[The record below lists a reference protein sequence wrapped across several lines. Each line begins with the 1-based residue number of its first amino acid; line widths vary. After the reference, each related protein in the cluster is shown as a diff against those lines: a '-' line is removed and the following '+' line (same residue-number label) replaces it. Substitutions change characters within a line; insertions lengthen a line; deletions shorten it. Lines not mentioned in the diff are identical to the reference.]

1 LAGHT
6 ETHLQPGREAGSK
19 WELSTERAN
28 AARRK
33 VVQSG
38 VDDDQICKVS
48 GYADTAPMP
57 DFPPE
62 AEINRRVT
70 VMLKLN
76 ESIESLSRVTTA
88 KISENDTHP
97 N

>member
-1 LAGHT
+1 MNSEEGT
-6 ETHLQPGREAGSK
+6 EALGK
-19 WELSTERAN
+19 WDLSTDRAN

-38 VDDDQICKVS
+38 VDDHQICKVS
-48 GYADTAPMP
+48 GFADTVPMP
-57 DFPPE
+57 GYGPE

-70 VMLKLN
+70 VLLKLK
-76 ESIESLSRVTTA
+76 ESLKGMTTTA
-88 KISENDTHP
+88 ANNTEDDTHS